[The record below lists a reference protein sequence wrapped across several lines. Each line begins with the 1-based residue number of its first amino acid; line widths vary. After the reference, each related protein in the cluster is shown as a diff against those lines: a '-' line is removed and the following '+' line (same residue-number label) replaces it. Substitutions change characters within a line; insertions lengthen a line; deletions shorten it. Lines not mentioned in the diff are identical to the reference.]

1 MEERSK
7 TMDEI
12 ICTDAI
18 EMSYVFYLYII
29 KYALLHFC
37 LYHLQRCGVLIRD
50 WK

>member
-18 EMSYVFYLYII
+18 EMSYVLYLYII
-29 KYALLHFC
+29 KYTLLHFLSISSAEMWC
-37 LYHLQRCGVLIRD
+37 FNS
-50 WK
+50 

>member
-18 EMSYVFYLYII
+18 EMSYVFYLYL
-29 KYALLHFC
+29 ALGSDPNVSKVEL
-37 LYHLQRCGVLIRD
+37 R
-50 WK
+50 